1 MSVFG
6 VKRTCRDVRFSPNS
20 GHQRLSFGCP
30 LCANSGHEL
39 WTKCPGLT
47 TERAM
52 TSRRWPKL
60 PSRPPTPFATVEQCA
75 CKQRMLNA
83 AICDGAARGH
93 VPRPKMG
100 RGLSFD
106 SIADDELGDLI
117 CCQVH

>member
-1 MSVFG
+1 MSALAPIADISG
-6 VKRTCRDVRFSPNS
+6 CLSGVRFVPIADMSYGRNV
-20 GHQRLSFGCP
+20 LVF
-30 LCANSGHEL
+30 
-39 WTKCPGLT
+39 T

-52 TSRRWPKL
+52 TSRRWSKL